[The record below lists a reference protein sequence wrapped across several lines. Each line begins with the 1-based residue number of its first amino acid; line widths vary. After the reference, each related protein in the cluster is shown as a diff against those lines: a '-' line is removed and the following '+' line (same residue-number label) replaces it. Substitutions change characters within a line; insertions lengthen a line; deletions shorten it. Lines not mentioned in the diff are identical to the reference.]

1 MKTSKIKEVVK
12 TKDHSNSFGTT
23 IYHCLLMENG
33 DKIEIGK
40 KTLQKVGWELT
51 YEVTDSAFE
60 YHKAKSVK
68 KEELPQ
74 VEGVAKTYTTPPN
87 NTQNLIVAQNSLT
100 NAVNFHGQA
109 GGDSDAVIKTMEKFY
124 NAVLDLAN
132 GKG

>member
-12 TKDHSNSFGTT
+12 TKDHANSFGTT

-51 YEVTDSAFE
+51 YEVTDSGFE

-68 KEELPQ
+68 KEEVIQ
-74 VEGVAKTYTTPPN
+74 TSGDKPN

-100 NAVNFHGQA
+100 NAVNFIIEA
-109 GGDSDAVIKTMEKFY
+109 GGGTDDVIKTMEKFY